1 VEKQLIWLEWIFKL
15 VPQLLWGLLPGTST
29 KQPDSNAT
37 GLGIGIDATEA
48 TSAPLFR

>member
-29 KQPDSNAT
+29 KQSDSNAT
-37 GLGIGIDATEA
+37 GLGIGIDATGGHFGTA
-48 TSAPLFR
+48 L